1 MERGSYPTHGLGP
14 ITNINR
20 GNQFLTLVSMSIKA
34 RGIWEWASG
43 QTGARSP
50 AVACGNTIIQC
61 AHGEM
66 IVLTLDATLPGKLAI
81 VPFEP
86 RVPGFLYK
94 KDRFEEQGIPYPALG
109 WT

>member
-1 MERGSYPTHGLGP
+1 M
-14 ITNINR
+14 
-20 GNQFLTLVSMSIKA
+20 
-34 RGIWEWASG
+34 
-43 QTGARSP
+43 
-50 AVACGNTIIQC
+50 
-61 AHGEM
+61 
-66 IVLTLDATLPGKLAI
+66 LTLDATLPGKLAI